1 MAKFVMPD
9 DPETQFGV
17 FSVMLERVEKAIE
30 TVPAS
35 RAQLEEALRVA
46 QEAGDIPKLRE
57 VFVKK
62 LELRGQELC
71 LIDQKRRL
79 EERIDG
85 LRLEIQ

>member
-17 FSVMLERVEKAIE
+17 FSVMLERVEKAIL
-30 TVPAS
+30 TVPES
-35 RAQLEEALRVA
+35 VAQLDKAMNLA

-57 VFVKK
+57 VYSKK
-62 LELRGQELC
+62 IELRGQELC

-85 LRLEIQ
+85 FRK